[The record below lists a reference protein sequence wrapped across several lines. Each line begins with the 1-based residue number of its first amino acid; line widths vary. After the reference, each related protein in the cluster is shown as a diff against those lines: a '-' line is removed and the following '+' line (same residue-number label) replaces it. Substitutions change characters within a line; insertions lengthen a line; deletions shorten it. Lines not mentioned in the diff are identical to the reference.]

1 MFDLDDICFIEVDL
15 FQYEDKLIDVI
26 EVVNEDRCFVKK
38 SNVGYFEFVIK
49 MNEKENSICIR
60 VNDVCIIDNGELYII
75 DFENKFIKFD
85 ILFILGLVFILFI
98 VSIDFFILV
107 GICKLKEGELLVMLS
122 DIEIEIY

>member
-1 MFDLDDICFIEVDL
+1 M
-15 FQYEDKLIDVI
+15 
-26 EVVNEDRCFVKK
+26 
-38 SNVGYFEFVIK
+38 
-49 MNEKENSICIR
+49 
-60 VNDVCIIDNGELYII
+60 YII